1 MIGHW
6 CNIVLNGL
14 HQVRRKVMIQKTV
27 FMRNTRKSR
36 ISIIFLSKV
45 KVKVKE
51 SVTGPVWP
59 RGLQE
64 FRLPDFM
71 TFDT

>member
-1 MIGHW
+1 
-6 CNIVLNGL
+6 
-14 HQVRRKVMIQKTV
+14 MIQKTV